1 MELKETQ
8 NHLRFTEKLNNKK
21 EGMYM
26 NKTEKTKQGSYC
38 PKEIGCCWNFFK
50 KKKET
55 VKA

>member
-1 MELKETQ
+1 LKETQ

-26 NKTEKTKQGSYC
+26 NKTDKTKQGSYC

>member
-26 NKTEKTKQGSYC
+26 NGRLYNQLEQKIK
-38 PKEIGCCWNFFK
+38 
-50 KKKET
+50 
-55 VKA
+55 